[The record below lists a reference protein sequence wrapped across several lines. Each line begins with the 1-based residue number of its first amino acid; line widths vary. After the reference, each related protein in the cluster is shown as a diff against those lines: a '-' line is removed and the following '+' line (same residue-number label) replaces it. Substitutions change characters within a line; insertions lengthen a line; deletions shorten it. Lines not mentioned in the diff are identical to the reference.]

1 MHPSRAIRSARSE
14 LLAGK
19 RVVIGV
25 SGSIAAIEIPRVARE
40 LIRHGADVRVVM
52 SAEATRLLTPEA
64 VEFATGHPPITA
76 LTGAVEH
83 VTEMAPGPERAD
95 LLLLAPATANTLSKV
110 AHGIDDTPVTS
121 FASVALGGGVPVLAA
136 PAMHAD
142 MARNPA
148 VMDSLER
155 LARFG
160 VGIIAPRSDEGEEKI
175 PTPEEVAAEVLHRL
189 AAGPWSGRRVL
200 VIGGASREKIDD
212 VRSVTNESS
221 GETAVA
227 LARQAYYRGAEV
239 HLWLGA
245 SEHPAPRFV
254 HLARWRS
261 VEELLGLLRG
271 SPGMPAPLDA
281 VWVPAALSDFT
292 VDAAPGKIESR
303 KGRGLTLELRA
314 APKVLPEL
322 RRRAPPPTLLVAFK
336 LASGATDRALVGRAR
351 ESRAESG
358 ADWVVANDATNMGRP
373 EGGWWLVPPRGA
385 ARRVEGRKEAAAGEL
400 LDAVGASLARG
411 GEGAGRGAGTEGT
424 PSSSRSR
431 RRPSTRPPRR

>member
-40 LIRHGADVRVVM
+40 LIRHGAEVRVVM
-52 SAEATRLLTPEA
+52 SAEATRILTPEA

-148 VMDSLER
+148 VVESLER
-155 LARFG
+155 LVRFG
-160 VGIIAPRSDEGEEKI
+160 VGIIAPRAEEGEEKI

-189 AAGPWSGRRVL
+189 ASGPWYGRRL
-200 VIGGASREKIDD
+200 LIIGGASREKIDD

-245 SEHPAPRFV
+245 SEHAAPRFV
-254 HLARWRS
+254 RLARWRS
-261 VEELLGLLRG
+261 VEELLRLVRG
-271 SPGMPAPLDA
+271 SPGLPAPLDS

-303 KGRGLTLELRA
+303 RGSGLTLELRA

-322 RRRAPPPTLLVAFK
+322 RSRAPPPTILVAFK
-336 LASGATDRALVGRAR
+336 LASGATDRALLGRAR
-351 ESRAESG
+351 DSRAESG
-358 ADWVVANDATNMGRP
+358 ADWVVANDATNMGSA
-373 EGGWWLVPPRGA
+373 EGGWWLVPPRGE
-385 ARRVEGRKEAAAGEL
+385 ARRIVGRKEPAAGEL
-400 LDAVGASLARG
+400 LDAVGSAL
-411 GEGAGRGAGTEGT
+411 GRGAPREGRGVDPERPGPT
-424 PSSSRSR
+424 PRRSR
-431 RRPSTRPPRR
+431 GPSNPPRRR